1 MIREIQLKDKEQW
14 EKLYRGYAVFYKVE
28 MNNKILQTVWNWLHD
43 KNHEVEGLVYEVDG
57 NIVGL
62 AHYRRTPSP
71 LRGQDIGFL
80 DDLFVDPKY
89 RGQKIGEKLINKM
102 KEQWNQDRIPILV
115 GGTGLYFKALTDGL
129 VKIPDIP
136 NDLRTEIRELHK
148 KIGQKKFYS
157 KLIKLDP
164 LVKKFLLASDSQRS
178 MRAYEVKKL
187 TNKSLFVFMKKTK
200 SNFDNKIFKKLF
212 INIPRELLHKKI
224 DKRVEKMFAGDVIA
238 EVRNFL
244 KIKVNKELPSSKI
257 IGIKEIK
264 DHIDGKITLIQTK
277 ELIKLKTRQYAKRQ
291 FTWARGHM
299 RSWEMIYSPNF
310 NDLFKQAINKIS

>member
-1 MIREIQLKDKEQW
+1 MEQEKKVILLAGPTASGKSKLALQLAKNLNGEIINADSMQVYNEI
-14 EKLYRGYAVFYKVE
+14 F
-28 MNNKILQTVWNWLHD
+28 ILTSRPTLQDT
-43 KNHEVEGLVYEVDG
+43 
-57 NIVGL
+57 NIVKHHL
-62 AHYRRTPSP
+62 Y
-71 LRGQDIGFL
+71 GFNS
-80 DDLFVDPKY
+80 VK
-89 RGQKIGEKLINKM
+89 QKFSTGHWLKMVINKM

-115 GGTGLYFKALTDGL
+115 GGTGLYFKALTNGL

-148 KIGQKKFYS
+148 KIGQKKFYN

-212 INIPRELLHKKI
+212 INTPKELLNKKI
-224 DKRVEKMFAGDVIA
+224 EKRVEKMFDEGAVE
-238 EVRNFL
+238 EVKFFL
-244 KIKVNKELPSSKI
+244 KMKVYHELSSNKI
-257 IGIKEIK
+257 IGIKEIN
-264 DHIDGKITLIQTK
+264 DYLQGKITLIKTK
-277 ELIKLKTRQYAKRQ
+277 ELITQKTRQYAKRQ

-299 RSWEMIYSPNF
+299 KSWEMIYSPNI
-310 NDLFKQAINKIS
+310 NDLFKKAINRIF